1 MNYETVEGMD
11 KGPITLYALST
22 CIWCEKTKEMLTK
35 SSVGFR
41 YSYVD
46 LLKGNERE
54 EAIEEIKRINPI
66 LSFPTLV
73 LGDKVIVGF
82 KEKEIKEVLG
92 K

>member
-1 MNYETVEGMD
+1 VIYEKIEGTD
-11 KGPITLYALST
+11 KGLITLYALST
-22 CIWCEKTKEMLTK
+22 CIWCKKTKEMLTK

-41 YSYVD
+41 YAYVD

-54 EAIEEIKRINPI
+54 KAIEEIKRINPI

-73 LGDKVIVGF
+73 VRDKVIAGF